1 MSTVLDRVKKLL
13 ALAASPN
20 EHEARTAAVLAAKLI
35 REHGL
40 ELVDRR
46 PAARKTPSATRRATP
61 TTEKRTR
68 KSSGGGR
75 TRAVADAP
83 SRIRSP
89 LGGDCCHCGRRYRAG
104 TEIYWFDSR
113 GGMHAECFDA
123 WARTK

>member
-20 EHEARTAAVLAAKLI
+20 EHEARTAALLAAKLI

-46 PAARKTPSATRRATP
+46 PAARKTPAATRRATP
-61 TTEKRTR
+61 ATERRAR

-75 TRAVADAP
+75 TRAVVDVP
-83 SRIRSP
+83 SRIVSP

-104 TEIYWFDSR
+104 ADIYWFDSR
-113 GGMHAECFDA
+113 GGMHPECFDA
-123 WARTK
+123 WARGK

>member
-1 MSTVLDRVKKLL
+1 MSIVLDRVKKLL

-20 EHEARTAAVLAAKLI
+20 EHEARTAALLAAKLI

-46 PAARKTPSATRRATP
+46 PARKTPPATRRATP
-61 TTEKRTR
+61 TTEKRAR

-75 TRAVADAP
+75 TRAVADVP
-83 SRIRSP
+83 SRITSP

-104 TEIYWFDSR
+104 AEIYWFDSR
-113 GGMHAECFDA
+113 GGMHPDCFDA